1 MVSPLPGAQ
10 QTKTSRAESKPTNGH
25 SGEPFNSP
33 MLHRT
38 VSLRPN
44 ASTGRPLEGAALPL
58 YRMLLPALVLGVL
71 SIQTIAADPQAQTSG
86 TAKTSGTAAKT
97 SGTTATEVEEVVV
110 TGITKDGSQ
119 DVGYRTDYVSMGPL
133 GSTSVLDVPYSI
145 TSVSSDLIANTQAQ
159 SVAAALQYVPTVQSQ
174 TGGSRLTDYYT
185 IRGFSSSV
193 WTYNTSIDGLRCYD
207 AVVPIEDKERIEVL
221 NGANSFLFGI
231 TSPAG
236 MINYVAKRPTSY
248 DLYDI
253 TIGNYGG
260 DQYYTHIDLG
270 GPLDKAGKVSYRLNL
285 AGVAPGEVGVDDEKN
300 GRFLASGAVDWHITP
315 DMVWSVNASYFKR
328 HLEDNQP
335 LFMIGKATEVP
346 SAPDTSKNYS
356 PDYSYGK
363 DEIKKI
369 GTDFVYKIS
378 DTFNLRSAFQYTDQ
392 QRSYATF
399 REVWQNNAGDY
410 TIRTDYAGQ
419 NITTTT
425 QGYVYLDSVFETGP
439 FSHKVTVGVSDDYIE
454 ILTPYPNGLKSV
466 TGKTVYASNLKNAKT
481 PVELAHVLSSGSPY
495 RKTEESN
502 FNSVL
507 LADQIDITKQ
517 WSVMLGGNY
526 SSVDTRTWSSST
538 WLENPENDKGEA
550 TPSVALMYKPTDKVT
565 TYVSYIQALQRGD
578 TAPATADN
586 AYEVLSP
593 YKSNQYELGVK
604 SEIYGVNLNAALFRV
619 DQPYAYT
626 NTTTNIY
633 SDDGREVHTGVELSA
648 SGKLTRDLTFFGGF
662 TFMDP
667 TVEKASTSSLDG
679 KAPQGVAKE
688 MAKLYLEYA
697 VPYVTGFALTGGINY
712 IGREWVDAA
721 NTISI
726 PSVTLGNIGARYQR
740 KFWSHEFTFRVNV
753 DNVTGRNYWTTRSG
767 ILYLGNPRTVSFS
780 AEMKF

>member
-1 MVSPLPGAQ
+1 MSL
-10 QTKTSRAESKPTNGH
+10 RN
-25 SGEPFNSP
+25 
-33 MLHRT
+33 

-44 ASTGRPLEGAALPL
+44 AFPRRPLENATLPL
-58 YRMLLPALVLGVL
+58 FRTLLPALVIGFISSHAL
-71 SIQTIAADPQAQTSG
+71 AADSQAQTTG
-86 TAKTSGTAAKT
+86 TTKTSGTAAKT
-97 SGTTATEVEEVVV
+97 SGTETAVVDEVVV

-119 DVGYRTDYVSMGPL
+119 AVGYRTDYVSMGPL
-133 GSTSVLDVPYSI
+133 GSTSVLEVPYSI
-145 TSVSSDLIANTQAQ
+145 TSVSADFIANTQAQ
-159 SVAAALQYVPTVQSQ
+159 SVASALQYVPTVQSQ

-193 WTYNTSIDGLRCYD
+193 WSYNTSIDGLRCYD

-236 MINYVAKRPTSY
+236 MINYVAKRPTSDYLY
-248 DLYDI
+248 DL
-253 TIGNYGG
+253 TVGTYGG
-260 DQYYTHIDLG
+260 DQYYTHLDLG
-270 GPLDKAGKVSYRLNL
+270 GPLDKAGKVAYRLNL
-285 AGVAPGEVGVDDEKN
+285 VGVAPGEVGVDDEKN
-300 GRFLASGAVDWHITP
+300 GRFLASGAVDWHITE
-315 DMVWSVNASYFKR
+315 DTIWSVDASYFKR

-335 LFMIGKATEVP
+335 LFMIGKATIVP
-346 SAPDTSKNYS
+346 SAPDTTKNYS

-369 GTDFVYKIS
+369 GTDFVSKLS
-378 DTFNLRSAFQYTDQ
+378 DTFTLRSSFQYTDQ

-399 REVWQNNAGDY
+399 REVWQNNKGDY

-439 FSHKVTVGVSDDYIE
+439 LSHKVTLGVSDDYIDV
-454 ILTPYPNGLKSV
+454 LTPYPNGLTSV
-466 TGKTVYASNLKNAKT
+466 TGKTVYPSNLLTAKP

-507 LADQIDITKQ
+507 LADQIELTKQ
-517 WSVMLGGNY
+517 WSLMLGGNY

-538 WLENPENDKGEA
+538 WLENPENEKGAA

-578 TAPATADN
+578 TAPATAKN
-586 AYEVLSP
+586 AYEILSP
-593 YKSNQYELGVK
+593 YKSNQYELGAK

-626 NTTTNIY
+626 NTTTNLY
-633 SDDGREVHTGVELSA
+633 ADDGREVHTGVELSA
-648 SGKLTRDLTFFGGF
+648 SGKITPDLTLFGGF
-662 TFMDP
+662 TFLDP
-667 TVEKASTSSLDG
+667 TVEKSGSSALVG
-679 KAPQGVAKE
+679 KVPQGVAKE

-697 VPYVTGFALTGGINY
+697 VPYVTGFALTGGITY
-712 IGREWVDAA
+712 TGREWVDAA
-721 NTISI
+721 NTLSI
-726 PSVTLGNIGARYQR
+726 PSVTLGAVGARYQR
-740 KFWSHEFTFRVNV
+740 KFWNREFTFRVNV
-753 DNVTGRNYWTTRSG
+753 DNVTGRDYWTTRSG
-767 ILYLGNPRTVSFS
+767 ILYLGNPRTVAFS
-780 AEMKF
+780 AEVKF